1 MHLDGD
7 CLWIACV
14 SWTLNNV
21 ALNFARPLTRG
32 IFFFILNT
40 TVLHNPGL
48 NLGIQNHGYGEWLY
62 VIFGFSTA

>member
-7 CLWIACV
+7 LLWTACV
-14 SWTLNNV
+14 NWTLNNV
-21 ALNFARPLTRG
+21 GLNFARPLTRG
-32 IFFFILNT
+32 IFFYTNT

-48 NLGIQNHGYGEWLY
+48 NLGIQNHGDGELLY